1 MMFLAL
7 LLALIAPPSALA
19 VRAQARANLASYIQ
33 DGDYP
38 PQAMQRGEQGQ
49 VGFELD
55 VSPAGRVVHCRV
67 IQSSGS
73 ALIDAATCRIMVA
86 RARYIPARNADGS
99 AASDTVT
106 GNIRWFLP

>member
-1 MMFLAL
+1 MFLTL
-7 LLALIAPPSALA
+7 LLALTDPGSVPA
-19 VRAQARANLASYIQ
+19 VRAQAQANLASYIQ

-38 PQAMQRGEQGQ
+38 AQAMRRGEQGQ

-55 VSPAGRVVHCRV
+55 VSPRGRVEHCRV

-73 ALIDAATCRIMVA
+73 PLIDAATCRVMVS
-86 RARYIPARNADGS
+86 RARYVPARNADGS
-99 AASDTVT
+99 AAPDTVT